1 MESNLSKAERTRQF
15 IIETTADIFNM
26 KGFAGT
32 SMSDI
37 TEATKL
43 TKGSIYGNFENK
55 EAVALAVFDYNL
67 SKVSKAIQ
75 DRVNKAVNYHDKLI
89 AYVEVYDRFSR
100 GTFPKG
106 GCPLLNT
113 AVDADDTNSLL
124 KDKAA
129 KAVNRWKK
137 GLQEY
142 IKEGIAAGEFKSDTD
157 HNRIA
162 LSIIALI
169 EGGVMISKVTDSQ
182 ANLDQV
188 MHTASLIIGQMR
200 I

>member
-1 MESNLSKAERTRQF
+1 MESNPSKAERTRQY

-55 EAVALAVFDYNL
+55 EAVALAVFDYNS

-75 DRVNKAVNYHDKLI
+75 DRVNKAANYHDKLI
-89 AYVEVYDRFSR
+89 AYVEVYDRFTR
-100 GTFPKG
+100 GAFPRG

-113 AVDADDTNSLL
+113 AVEADDTNKLL
-124 KDKAA
+124 KERAA
-129 KAVNRWKK
+129 KAVNRLKN

-142 IKEGIAAGEFKSDTD
+142 IKKGIAAGEFKPDTD
-157 HNRIA
+157 YNRIA

-188 MHTASLIIGQMR
+188 MNTASIIIGQMK